1 MWGGCVEHCLCAF
14 CAHVCAW
21 GRDRERE
28 RERERE
34 RAPKAIS
41 KAQEIALG

>member
-1 MWGGCVEHCLCAF
+1 MEHYLCAF

-21 GRDRERE
+21 GRDREKERE

-34 RAPKAIS
+34 PKAIS